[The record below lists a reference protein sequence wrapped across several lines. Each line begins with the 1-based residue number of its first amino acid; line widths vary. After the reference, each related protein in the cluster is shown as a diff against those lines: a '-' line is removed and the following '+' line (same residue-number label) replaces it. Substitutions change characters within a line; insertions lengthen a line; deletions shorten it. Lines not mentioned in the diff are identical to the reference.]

1 MNDLYVKITGKN
13 TTSNVSGSQ
22 SALYTA
28 LIIICIVSA
37 LLGFIVHLVFLLPCI
52 LITIAVIISKVN
64 IQKCIKASELAI
76 DALTTDERQLL
87 INQGRKAAD
96 STSCEF
102 GILTDFG
109 IVDQRFF
116 ARWADIE
123 SITVKSRRYI
133 PYIPFIKISSF
144 MLPAKYVIK
153 GKIISGGK
161 EYCFSYSNTIRPERD
176 MSDEIGKF
184 IQYAIQHNGKIQ
196 IQNDYR
202 FWH

>member
-13 TTSNVSGSQ
+13 ASSGTSGSQ
-22 SALYTA
+22 TAMYAALA
-28 LIIICIVSA
+28 IIFIISA
-37 LLGFIVHLVFLLPCI
+37 LLGSIVHHVFLLPGI
-52 LITIAVIISKVN
+52 LVIIAVIISN
-64 IQKCIKASELAI
+64 INIRKCARASELAI
-76 DALTTDERQLL
+76 DALAPDERQLL
-87 INQGRKAAD
+87 IDQGRKAVE

-102 GILTDFG
+102 GILTDYG

-123 SITVKSRRYI
+123 SITVKPRKYEPLNKVS
-133 PYIPFIKISSF
+133 PY
-144 MLPAKYVIK
+144 MAPAQYVIK

-161 EYCFSYSNTIRPERD
+161 EYRFSYSNTIRPERD
-176 MSDEIGKF
+176 MSDEIGGF
-184 IQYAIQHNGKIQ
+184 IDYALKHNGKIQ

>member
-13 TTSNVSGSQ
+13 ASSGTSGSQ
-22 SALYTA
+22 TAMYAALA
-28 LIIICIVSA
+28 IICIISA

-76 DALTTDERQLL
+76 DALTPDERQLL
-87 INQGRKAAD
+87 IDQGRKAVE

-116 ARWADIE
+116 ARWTDIE
-123 SITVKSRRYI
+123 SITVKPRKYEPLEVSCPMI
-133 PYIPFIKISSF
+133 P
-144 MLPAKYVIK
+144 AQYVIK
-153 GKIISGGK
+153 GKTISGGK
-161 EYCFSYSNTIRPERD
+161 EYRFSYSNTIRPERD
-176 MSDEIGKF
+176 MSDEIDRF
-184 IQYAIQHNGKIQ
+184 IQYALKHNGKIQ

>member
-13 TTSNVSGSQ
+13 ASSGTSGSQ
-22 SALYTA
+22 TAMYAALA
-28 LIIICIVSA
+28 IICIISA
-37 LLGFIVHLVFLLPCI
+37 LLGSIVHPVFLLPGI
-52 LITIAVIISKVN
+52 LVIIAVIISN
-64 IQKCIKASELAI
+64 INIRKCARASELAI
-76 DALTTDERQLL
+76 DALTPDERQLL
-87 INQGRKAAD
+87 IDQGRKAVD

-161 EYCFSYSNTIRPERD
+161 EYRFSYSDTIRPERD
-176 MSDEIGKF
+176 MSDEIGGF
-184 IQYAIQHNGKIQ
+184 IDYALKHNGKIQ